1 MKIKIFTVTKDEY
14 DLIQEFID
22 FYGYIF
28 GYDNLIIIDN
38 GSTNTSVLEYYN
50 RVKREKNVNIVSETG
65 YENCKQGDHFTK
77 YMLIE
82 KKKNSSDFLL
92 GLDTD
97 NFLILPNADSIQ
109 PQQYINYFEN
119 LSKTN
124 NKFLIHSTFDSI
136 VDVNSKFYVNNK
148 YSSPVKQ
155 CEKFFRDA
163 TVCINFYRCKN
174 FVMTYNGNHSG
185 TTMPDQPPLMT
196 DLSVIHYCNTGITRH
211 KERTINILVNYKY
224 INYIHD
230 SSFETSVINY
240 QNICHV
246 ANMLKIGNHSH
257 NGIHRIIWGFTM
269 ILRDFVYELFKIYAS
284 EEYCTIENIY
294 KCMYSN
300 QCVLHY
306 INDFDIKTQYWEKI
320 GVDFNF
326 SHTCSDYFLGMS
338 GKTNFIYNRCEYT
351 AKAMIS
357 DFELFFKDKKNKD
370 NNIFSK
376 TELYTNCEVVLPN
389 EIFHKDILT
398 KFFNGV

>member
-14 DLIQEFID
+14 DLIQEFIE

-38 GSTNTSVLEYYN
+38 ESTNKLVLDYYDKI
-50 RVKREKNVNIVSETG
+50 KREKQVNIVFEKG
-65 YENCKQGDHFTK
+65 YENGKQGDHFTK
-77 YMLIE
+77 YMNIE
-82 KKKNSSDFLL
+82 KKKNSCDFLL

-97 NFLILPNADSIQ
+97 NFLILPNANSIQ
-109 PQQYINYFEN
+109 PEQYINYFEN

-124 NKFLIHSTFDSI
+124 NKFLIHNTFDA
-136 VDVNSKFYVNNK
+136 VLDVNSKFYVNNK
-148 YSSPVKQ
+148 YSSPAKH
-155 CEKFFRDA
+155 CEKFFKGC
-163 TVCINFYRCKN
+163 TVHITFYRCKN
-174 FVMTYNGNHSG
+174 FVMTCNGNHAG

-196 DLSVIHYCNTGITRH
+196 DLIVMHYCNTGITRH

-230 SSFETSVINY
+230 SSFETSIINY
-240 QNICHV
+240 EKICNTV
-246 ANMLKIGNHSH
+246 KNRKFSIGV
-257 NGIHRIIWGFTM
+257 HRVIWGFTI
-269 ILRDFVYELFKIYAS
+269 ILRDFIYELFKKYAS
-284 EEYCTIENIY
+284 KEFCTIENIS

-320 GVDFNF
+320 GIDFVF
-326 SHTCSDYFLGMS
+326 SHTCTDYLLGLC
-338 GKTNFIYNRCEYT
+338 GNTNFIYNRCEYN

-357 DFELFFKDKKNKD
+357 DFELFFKDKNND

-376 TELYTNCEVVLPN
+376 TELYNSHELVLPY
-389 EIFHKDILT
+389 EIIDKNIIT
-398 KFFNGV
+398 NFFNGV